1 VRSSSQPAAWTYSGL
16 APTFSGCID
25 HHRNPRPAFNSS
37 LSASRIIDFVI
48 QDPPETYILWHCAV
62 LGSSEYASLS
72 PRDNGYH
79 LQGLTVMPLED
90 RPCHIEYAVAVDAA
104 WSPHFVTATITT
116 PTQITTRQ
124 LERDA
129 DGHWRLDGQVAVY
142 LDGCTDVDL
151 GWTPAT
157 NTIPIRRLDL
167 AVGDT
172 EAISAAWIRFPELD
186 VAVSQQRYTRLA
198 DDCWR
203 YQSGQYDF
211 DLTTDVASGLVLEY
225 GDDLWRAV
233 ARSTR
238 SDATAR

>member
-1 VRSSSQPAAWTYSGL
+1 VNQ
-16 APTFSGCID
+16 
-25 HHRNPRPAFNSS
+25 N
-37 LSASRIIDFVI
+37 
-48 QDPPETYILWHCAV
+48 QPETYILWHCAG
-62 LGSSEYASLS
+62 LASSEYASLS
-72 PRDNGYH
+72 DRDNGH
-79 LQGLTVMPLED
+79 RLQGLTVMPLED

-116 PTQITTRQ
+116 PAQITTRQ

-129 DGHWRLDGQVAVY
+129 DGHWRLDRQVAVY

-167 AVGDT
+167 AAGDT
-172 EAISAAWIRFPELD
+172 EVISAAWIRFPELD
-186 VAVSQQRYTRLA
+186 VVVSQQRYTRLA

-211 DLTTDVASGLVLEY
+211 DLTTDVASGLVLQY

-233 ARSTR
+233 ARTTEPR
-238 SDATAR
+238 